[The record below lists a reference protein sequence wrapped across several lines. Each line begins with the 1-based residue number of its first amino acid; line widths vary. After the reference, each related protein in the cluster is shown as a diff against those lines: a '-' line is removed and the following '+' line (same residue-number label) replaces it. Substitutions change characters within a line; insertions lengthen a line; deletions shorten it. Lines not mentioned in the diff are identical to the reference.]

1 MNSEIASNYPENP
14 SHSSTNLPL
23 IPQCP
28 HCTSTDILLNSIQSL
43 PQFKSFSLQIT
54 CNACSSSKTQELQD
68 YISYLSKA
76 SQPKC
81 INYCFKHTNILA
93 NIYCQNCNLYM
104 CNICYSYH
112 LAFEPTHIT
121 TDHNDNNNSAYY
133 CKMHPEQNMDFY
145 CEECKVN
152 LCIQCS
158 KKRHRNHNV
167 IQLREYWEKVYS
179 KLGFKTI
186 EHVEKYISKILKNYD
201 DMMNE
206 QIHTLGSI
214 ILSFQNLKMVVEK
227 NHIINMKNNSLLAK
241 LIVGVYS
248 NFYSSKYFPK
258 LNIIQSVERLRLGN
272 MFDVN
277 SIKQFKSI
285 VDNLAMDYMYLTKVQ
300 KEMSKR
306 IIIKEYNND
315 NISKDIII
323 NTNYNDRCN
332 DGEYENYLGKKKD
345 AYYGRDIPINEDTVD
360 NNKTFKSPCGQLTTL
375 TTNANTLSNNYSVNY
390 LKDKISKG
398 INNIKVKKYKHNA
411 ETENQPKLKQGNIF
425 NFDPDICAKYL
436 NSCSNVNNNN
446 NNIES
451 PTETRNF
458 DSTKQFFETFSNT
471 SSIYETIDCIQ
482 LGRVEDNKLYQRNK
496 QISLQ
501 KKKMQ
506 LMGYINQSINTQHI

>member
-1 MNSEIASNYPENP
+1 MNSEITSNYPENP
-14 SHSSTNLPL
+14 THSSNNPSI

-54 CNACSSSKTQELQD
+54 CNNCSSSKTQELQD
-68 YISYLSKA
+68 YITFLSKA

-81 INYCFKHTNILA
+81 INYCFKHTNIIA

-121 TDHNDNNNSAYY
+121 TDHNDSNNGSYY

-227 NHIINMKNNSLLAK
+227 NHILNMKNNSLLAK
-241 LIVGVYS
+241 VIVGVYS

-258 LNIIQSVERLRLGN
+258 LNIIQSVERLQFGN
-272 MFDVN
+272 MFDMN
-277 SIKQFKSI
+277 STKRFKSI
-285 VDNLAMDYMYLTKVQ
+285 IDNLAMDYTYLTKAHR
-300 KEMSKR
+300 EMSKR
-306 IIIKEYNND
+306 IIIKEFNTY
-315 NISKDIII
+315 ISKDIIV
-323 NTNYNDRCN
+323 NTNYNDNSGDC
-332 DGEYENYLGKKKD
+332 ESYLGKKKD
-345 AYYGRDIPINEDTVD
+345 TYYGRDIPINEDVVD
-360 NNKTFKSPCGQLTTL
+360 NKTFKSPCGQLTTL
-375 TTNANTLSNNYSVNY
+375 TTNANTLSNNYSVNC
-390 LKDKISKG
+390 LKDKLSKS
-398 INNIKVKKYKHNA
+398 INNIKVKKHKCNVDNEKH
-411 ETENQPKLKQGNIF
+411 PKLNQGNIF

-436 NSCSNVNNNN
+436 NSCSNVNTN

-451 PTETRNF
+451 TDTRNF

-471 SSIYETIDCIQ
+471 SSMYETIECIQ

-506 LMGYINQSINTQHI
+506 LMGYINQSINTEHI